1 MSSRQRI
8 SQLES
13 QVTSLIKVVQRI
25 GSKVGVQSDSAS
37 ELAVSHPS
45 AEMDTSDDESNM
57 SDILTTERPSHL
69 QSLFQNDWLSLDS
82 RQKNGQVQERRDRA
96 SANLLDTARE
106 ALQVLIPSKDEV
118 VQIYESAFEWLR
130 ILQALLPQ
138 PLTFRSEKEALENYA
153 KMKEP
158 NVDTMTLAS
167 WMLTLALTAQQT
179 PQERISTPG
188 RSGHFMKR
196 FELSRV
202 ISDTVERTIISHDRL
217 LGTTSGIM
225 LCMHWT
231 RL

>member
-1 MSSRQRI
+1 MVHRI
-8 SQLES
+8 ES
-13 QVTSLIKVVQRI
+13 KL
-25 GSKVGVQSDSAS
+25 GVQPDSAS
-37 ELAVSHPS
+37 ELAASHPS
-45 AEMDTSDDESNM
+45 AEMDTSDDDSNM

-82 RQKNGQVQERRDRA
+82 RQKNGQLQERRERA

-106 ALQVLIPSKDEV
+106 ALQVLIPPKDEV
-118 VQIYESAFEWLR
+118 VEIYKSAFEWLR

-138 PLTFRSEKEALENYA
+138 PLTIRSEKEAMDNYE
-153 KMKEP
+153 KMKDP
-158 NVDTMTLAS
+158 NVDPMALAS

-179 PQERISTPG
+179 PQERILTPG
-188 RSGHFMKR
+188 RSGECMKR

-217 LGTTSGIM
+217 IGTTSGIM